1 MKAREL
7 LVVGAGG
14 YGRSVAEAATASG
27 AFTVVGF
34 ADDRWPD
41 LESIWGL
48 PILGRITD
56 LAALRAHASAA
67 VVAIGDN
74 ARRRAVFDS
83 ATAAGFELVPVI
95 HPRAIV
101 SPSALVGRGVT
112 VMAGAV
118 IGCEAQLGDGVVVS
132 AGAVIDHQGKLG
144 DFAQASAG
152 ACLGGGASIGTEAW
166 VQEGCAL
173 RPGEN
178 VAPKTTVTSAA
189 RNSSPAK

>member
-1 MKAREL
+1 MKTREL
-7 LVVGAGG
+7 MIVGAGG

-41 LESIWGL
+41 LEPIWGL

-56 LAALRAHASAA
+56 LAALRTHASAA
-67 VVAIGDN
+67 VIAIGDN
-74 ARRRAVFDS
+74 ARRRAVFDL
-83 ATAAGFELVPVI
+83 AIAAGFELVSII

-152 ACLGGGASIGTEAW
+152 ACMGGGASLGVEAW
-166 VQEGCAL
+166 IQEGCAM
-173 RPGEN
+173 RPGER
-178 VAPKTTVTSAA
+178 VAAKTTVSG
-189 RNSSPAK
+189 SPAT

>member
-7 LVVGAGG
+7 LVIGAGG
-14 YGRSVAEAATASG
+14 FGRSVAEAAAASG
-27 AFTVVGF
+27 AFAVVGF

-41 LESIWGL
+41 LEPIWGL
-48 PILGRITD
+48 PILGRIAD
-56 LAALRAHASAA
+56 LAALRVHATAA
-67 VVAIGDN
+67 VIAIGDN
-74 ARRRAVFDS
+74 ARRRAVFAL
-83 ATAAGFELVPVI
+83 ATAAGFELVSVI

-101 SPSALVGRGVT
+101 SPSALVGSGVT

-132 AGAVIDHQGKLG
+132 AGAVIDHHGKLG
-144 DFAQASAG
+144 EFSQASAG

-166 VQEGCAL
+166 IQEGCAL

-178 VAPKTTVTSAA
+178 VAPKTTVTSTTRHSGSAQ
-189 RNSSPAK
+189 